1 MDEDVANILG
11 VEYQE
16 CSKFHRFLRMVCAAT
31 LDDLEKNEGARFRQ
45 LIKNTDFL
53 ILSQIVGNEKLRDWM
68 ASRPSGVTVYHLE
81 DAVVEAAILLITSV
95 ISQAADEVE
104 SYAAEIN

>member
-1 MDEDVANILG
+1 MTKAI
-11 VEYQE
+11 
-16 CSKFHRFLRMVCAAT
+16 
-31 LDDLEKNEGARFRQ
+31 
-45 LIKNTDFL
+45 
-53 ILSQIVGNEKLRDWM
+53 RDWM

-104 SYAAEIN
+104 SYAAEVN